1 VVTYR
6 ATIDVPSDLV
16 SWLENQIAT
25 RRDEAGGSW
34 RALTYWDQAL
44 VVLVYLAKGD
54 TFAQLGAHF
63 GIGTETARRYV
74 NEGIDALAPQAPTL
88 ADAIDASGEER
99 RLLLDGTLIPLWR
112 CAAVATEANPDP
124 LYNAKHREHGMNV
137 QALTGT
143 SGELVFLGEAHLGS
157 THDVTAARADGIIIA
172 VTDADVETSADSG
185 YQGAG
190 GTVRSPIK
198 RPMGK
203 GHNGW
208 EKLANTA
215 LARLRA
221 PVERAFAALKRW
233 RVLDTVRISP
243 NRVTALLHAIL
254 VIHQKRSSLA
264 RT

>member
-1 VVTYR
+1 
-6 ATIDVPSDLV
+6 
-16 SWLENQIAT
+16 
-25 RRDEAGGSW
+25 
-34 RALTYWDQAL
+34 
-44 VVLVYLAKGD
+44 
-54 TFAQLGAHF
+54 
-63 GIGTETARRYV
+63 
-74 NEGIDALAPQAPTL
+74 
-88 ADAIDASGEER
+88 
-99 RLLLDGTLIPLWR
+99 
-112 CAAVATEANPDP
+112 
-124 LYNAKHREHGMNV
+124 MNV

-221 PVERAFAALKRW
+221 PSSGPLPHSNAGACWTPSASAP
-233 RVLDTVRISP
+233 TASP
-243 NRVTALLHAIL
+243 HSYT
-254 VIHQKRSSLA
+254 RSS
-264 RT
+264 